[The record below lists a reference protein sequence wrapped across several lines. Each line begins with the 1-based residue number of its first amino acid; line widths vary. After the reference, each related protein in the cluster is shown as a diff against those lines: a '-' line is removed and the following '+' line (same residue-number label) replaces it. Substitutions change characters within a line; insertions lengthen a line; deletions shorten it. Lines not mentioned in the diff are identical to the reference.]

1 MKVKV
6 INWTGMPVGKELN
19 LPDELAEVLI
29 NQGNVESLEKKDVK
43 ISKGSRNKS
52 GDNNLNGGESVVEG
66 DTHE

>member
-1 MKVKV
+1 MKVRV

-52 GDNNLNGGESVVEG
+52 GDNNLSRGESVVEG

>member
-52 GDNNLNGGESVVEG
+52 GDNNPNGSESVVEG
-66 DTHE
+66 DSHE